1 MLKVGVLG
9 GGQLAQMLA
18 LAGIPLGFRFRFW
31 DPQPAACA
39 GVVGEHFQA
48 SYDLIR
54 VDEFAAGLD
63 LVTYEFEGVPWA
75 LADALAIKLP
85 VYPSPVSLA
94 VTQERLAEKSL
105 LRRLKIPTARFA
117 AVDGRADLSQVAAR
131 VGFPCV
137 LKTRRQGY
145 DGKGQRVVKRSN
157 DLREAWR
164 ELGCVPLLAEA
175 WVAVEREFSLIAV
188 RGQNGAVQ
196 YYPLTENQH
205 VNGILRQSRAPLD
218 STWEESARQY
228 AARVLVE
235 LDYVGVLA
243 IEFFEQAGR
252 LLANEI
258 SPRVHNSGHW
268 TIEGAATSQFE
279 NHLRAIAGLPLGPTH
294 AHGRVAMLNL
304 VGHLPA
310 SLTTLAGI
318 PDARLHLYGKTPA
331 AGRKLGHLTLTGKN
345 ADLQA
350 AELRRAWDS
359 E

>member
-1 MLKVGVLG
+1 MLNVGVLG

-31 DPQPAACA
+31 DPQLGACA
-39 GVVGEHFQA
+39 AVLGEHFQA
-48 SYDLIR
+48 PFDLAR
-54 VDEFAAGLD
+54 VEEFAAGLD
-63 LVTYEFEGVPWA
+63 LVTYEFEGVHWA
-75 LADALAIKLP
+75 LAEALAIKLP
-85 VYPSPVSLA
+85 VCPSPASLA
-94 VTQERLAEKSL
+94 VTQERLAEKLL
-105 LRRLKIPTARFA
+105 LRRLNIPTARFA
-117 AVDGRADLSQVAAR
+117 AVDSQGDFSEVAAQ

-145 DGKGQRVVKRSN
+145 DGKGQRVVKCSN
-157 DLREAWR
+157 DLRKAWR
-164 ELGCVPLLAEA
+164 ELGGVPLLAEA

-188 RGQNGAVQ
+188 RGQNGAIQ

-218 STWEESARQY
+218 STWEGSARQY

-243 IEFFEQAGR
+243 IEFFEQADC
-252 LLANEI
+252 LLANEL

-268 TIEGAATSQFE
+268 TLEGAATSQFE
-279 NHLRAIAGLPLGPTH
+279 NHLRAIAGLPLGPSH
-294 AHGRVAMLNL
+294 ALGRVAMLNL

-310 SLTTLAGI
+310 GLTTLAGI
-318 PDARLHLYGKTPA
+318 PYARLHLYGKTPA
-331 AGRKLGHLTLTGKN
+331 PGRKLGHLTLTGKN

-350 AELRRAWDS
+350 AELRRAW
-359 E
+359 ECE